1 MNQAKIPLHEQELRS
16 QTDKAKSLAGVVLET
31 VKLWKKHHLSYDQ
44 SKQVVEGARQ
54 ELSLS
59 ASRKKAW

>member
-1 MNQAKIPLHEQELRS
+1 MTRAKIPLHEQELRS

-44 SKQVVEGARQ
+44 SKGVVEGARR

-59 ASRKKAW
+59 TSREKAW

>member
-1 MNQAKIPLHEQELRS
+1 MNQVEKHLHEQELRS

-31 VKLWKKHHLSYDQ
+31 FKLWKKHHPSYDQ
-44 SKQVVEGARQ
+44 SKQLVEQTRR